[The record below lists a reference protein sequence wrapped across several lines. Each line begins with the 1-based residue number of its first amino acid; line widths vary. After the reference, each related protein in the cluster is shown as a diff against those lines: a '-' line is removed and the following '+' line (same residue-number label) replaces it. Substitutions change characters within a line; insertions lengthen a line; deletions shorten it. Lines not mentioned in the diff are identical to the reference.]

1 MKNPLSF
8 IYVDREDTDQTRKM
22 LDAQS
27 KKDGKD
33 KEMIQSGTTPDPGYH
48 MGK

>member
-8 IYVDREDTDQTRKM
+8 IYVDREDTDQARKM

-27 KKDGKD
+27 KKDAKD
-33 KEMIQSGTTPDPGYH
+33 QETIESSSTPDPGYH

>member
-1 MKNPLSF
+1 MSF
-8 IYVDREDTDQTRKM
+8 VLVCIGLRR
-22 LDAQS
+22 DALPVELVQS

-33 KEMIQSGTTPDPGYH
+33 KEMIQSSTTPDPGYH